1 MHLSQ
6 NGNVPA
12 GFLDKTLISRMP
24 TFSHSWLPSSPTA
37 IHHGALT
44 IGNFDGV
51 HRGHAAILAEL
62 NASARRVG
70 GPAVVMTFDPH
81 PLQILKPDGFLPV
94 LTTTADRVEF
104 LKSAGADHVAVV
116 PASRELLQLTAR
128 SFFDEVIR
136 EQFHPRSLIEG
147 PDFRFGYQREGTVAL
162 LKKWC
167 EEANIQFSIVE
178 TFQLDGQPVS
188 SSRVRDALLKGDVK
202 RAARLLGRDYSFQ
215 GVVSAGQRRGNQ
227 LGFPTA
233 NLEQIATVI
242 PGDGVYAVRV
252 KSGAT
257 TWPGAA
263 NIGPNPTFGENARKV
278 EVHLI
283 GFHGHLYGESLKVA
297 FVDRIR
303 DTRPFSGVPELV
315 GQLHKDVATAQ
326 SILR

>member
-1 MHLSQ
+1 
-6 NGNVPA
+6 
-12 GFLDKTLISRMP
+12 
-24 TFSHSWLPSSPTA
+24 LPVA
-37 IHHGALT
+37 VRHGALT

-62 NASARRVG
+62 KASAERVS

-81 PLQILKPDGFLPV
+81 PLQILQPDKFLPV
-94 LTTTADRVEF
+94 LTTTEDRVEL
-104 LKSAGADHVAVV
+104 LKAAGADQVAVV

-128 SFFDEVIR
+128 SFFEEVILG
-136 EQFHPRSLIEG
+136 QFHPRSLIEG
-147 PDFRFGYQREGTVAL
+147 PDFRFGYQREGNVAL
-162 LKKWC
+162 LRKWC
-167 EEANIQFSIVE
+167 DESDIEFAVLD
-178 TFQLDGQPVS
+178 TFQFDGQPVS
-188 SSRVRDALLKGDVK
+188 SSRARDALLKGDVK
-202 RAARLLGRDYSFQ
+202 RAARLLGREYCLE
-215 GVVSAGQRRGNQ
+215 GIVGTGQRRGNE

-252 KSGAT
+252 ETGDA

-263 NIGPNPTFGENARKV
+263 NIGPNPTFGEEARKV

-283 GFHGHLYGESLKVA
+283 GFHGHLYGESLKVD
-297 FVDRIR
+297 FVERIR

-315 GQLHKDVATAQ
+315 GQLHKDVTAAQ